1 MEESKMKSKNMI
13 KIIVIP
19 ITCLLFTPTLVV
31 AIADL
36 SHVTPENTPDYALDF
51 AAPRSGW
58 YGPDMFEEITYFSF
72 YTFFKSGIDPDCID
86 MIDESKRLMN
96 NVQV

>member
-1 MEESKMKSKNMI
+1 MI

-19 ITCLLFTPTLVV
+19 ITCLLFTPLVFV
-31 AIADL
+31 AIPVAF
-36 SHVTPENTPDYALDF
+36 SESPKEGYALDF
-51 AAPRSGW
+51 AGGNVALSQGL
-58 YGPDMFEEITYFSF
+58 GKFNDLTYISF

-86 MIDESKRLMN
+86 MVDESKRLMN